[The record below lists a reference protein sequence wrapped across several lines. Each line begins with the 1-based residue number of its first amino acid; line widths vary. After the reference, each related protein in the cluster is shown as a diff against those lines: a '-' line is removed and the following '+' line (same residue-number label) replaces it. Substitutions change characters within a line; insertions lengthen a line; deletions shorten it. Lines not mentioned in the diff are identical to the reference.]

1 METLKIN
8 LNNNVYR
15 IFFVEINGSTIGI
28 AEEKLEK
35 YISQCIENG
44 HYEEVC
50 DVDSKYL
57 YYVPQEIADSE
68 NENEIIESIKDVL
81 N

>member
-28 AEEKLEK
+28 A
-35 YISQCIENG
+35 
-44 HYEEVC
+44 
-50 DVDSKYL
+50 
-57 YYVPQEIADSE
+57 
-68 NENEIIESIKDVL
+68 KDK
-81 N
+81 